1 MKVGDLVRDTQ
12 FKDIGLIIKIQETAQ
27 MGFTEVIY
35 HVLFVD
41 GATDQL
47 TSHFLEVICK

>member
-12 FKDIGLIIKIQETAQ
+12 FNDLGLITKIQETTQ

-35 HVLFVD
+35 HVLYFD

-47 TSHFLEVICK
+47 TSHFLELICK